1 MGTVMFIFYIF
12 EFHSVFKAGGERAT
26 ENSM

>member
-1 MGTVMFIFYIF
+1 MGTVMFTFYIL

-26 ENSM
+26 ENSV